1 MKKIVFAI
9 FSFVLGFNVFAQA
22 QDPVIWSYT
31 AKKKS
36 ANTYEVVLSA
46 RLDDAWHIYSVNTPK
61 GGPVATKI
69 NFKKNPL
76 VTVEGTVKENGKLE
90 TMKDKVFS
98 VDVKYYSDR
107 VDFVQVVKVKGNV
120 KTNIAGTIEY
130 MVCDDEQCLPPTKKN
145 FDIKLQ

>member
-1 MKKIVFAI
+1 MKKRILAVLALVLS
-9 FSFVLGFNVFAQA
+9 FSVFAQA
-22 QDPVIWSYT
+22 QDPVVWSYS

-36 ANTYEVVLSA
+36 ANTYEVTLSA
-46 RLDDAWHIYSVNTPK
+46 RLDDSWHIYSVNTPK

-76 VTVEGTVKENGKLE
+76 VSVEGVVKENGKLE
-90 TMKDKVFS
+90 TMKDKLFS

-107 VDFVQVVKVKGNV
+107 VDFVQLVKVKGNI
-120 KTNIAGTIEY
+120 KTNVAGTVQY
-130 MVCDDEQCLPPTKKN
+130 MVCDDTQCLPPTTKN

>member
-1 MKKIVFAI
+1 MKKIFLALLTLVL
-9 FSFVLGFNVFAQA
+9 SFGVFAQN
-22 QDPVIWSYT
+22 QDPVVWSYS

-36 ANTYEVVLSA
+36 ANTYEVVISA
-46 RLDDAWHIYSVNTPK
+46 RLDDSWHIYSVYTPK

-76 VTVEGTVKENGKLE
+76 VAVEGNVKENGKME
-90 TMKDKVFS
+90 TMKDKLFS

-107 VDFVQVVKVKGNV
+107 VDFVQTVKVKGNV
-120 KTNIAGTIEY
+120 KTNVSGTVEY

>member
-1 MKKIVFAI
+1 MKKRILTLLA
-9 FSFVLGFNVFAQA
+9 FVLGISVFAQA
-22 QDPVIWSYT
+22 QDPVIWSYS

-46 RLDDAWHIYSVNTPK
+46 RLDDAWHIYSVYTPK

-76 VTVEGTVKENGKLE
+76 ISVEGVVKENGKME
-90 TMKDKVFS
+90 TMKDKIFS
-98 VDVKYYSDR
+98 VDVKYFSDH
-107 VDFVQVVKVKGNV
+107 VDFVQTVKVKGNI
-120 KTNIAGTIEY
+120 KTNIAGTVQY
-130 MVCDDEQCLPPTKKN
+130 MVCDDSQCLPPTTRN